1 MFILDVEMNIF
12 SMGVYGDQLTFKGSL
27 KQQFETD

>member
-12 SMGVYGDQLTFKGSL
+12 NMGVYGDRLTFSL